1 MKKNKK
7 GFTLVELMAVIVVL
21 IIVILIAMNKVRK
34 SKMEAQNNAIKANT
48 LSYIKAINDQ
58 AGLGVI
64 GNKVFKS
71 AIFSVKGAEN
81 NGIKMMGTKPD
92 NALVCIKNYEVVNAC
107 LEYKDSKVTYK
118 NGDIQSIKKGKCE
131 YEKFECE
138 ITPTI
143 AFEYTGSYQTY
154 TAPRTGTYRIDL
166 WGAQGG
172 STNNAA
178 GGKGAYTSGVINLTE
193 GDTLYIYVGGEGIA
207 RNNGE
212 ANGAIPGGWNGGAQG
227 NKSRNDYQQANSS
240 GGGATDV
247 RLVSGT
253 WNDPISLRSRIMVAG
268 AGGGTYESY
277 DSANVYVTGGYGG
290 ALAGGSGS
298 YLTSRQGYSSINP
311 KGGTQTTGGNGVN
324 QWNYESYSNDYLGS
338 FGAGGTGWDS
348 YGGGGGGYY
357 GGASGRW
364 QPGAGGSSYISGYKG
379 CVAVNSENE
388 STPKSGCSN
397 GTTSIECSYHYSG
410 AKFTNTIMKSGNE
423 EMPNYDNTSTMTGNE
438 GNGYAV
444 IYENYFLEE
453 DPANAANNK
462 VYAYSG
468 HEETFTAPKSGT
480 YKLEVWGAQGGSYN
494 NIYYGGYGS
503 YSIGYVSLNQ
513 GDTLYVNVGG
523 KGSSDCVSVDCSG
536 GYNGGGIGI
545 HYTGDSSN
553 HVSGGGGATSISK
566 STGIISSFD
575 LNEDGIAQS
584 EEITNLII
592 VAGGGGGS
600 YYHNSGAT
608 YSSIGGHAGG
618 ASGKLECNGNTSY
631 TCAGSGTQSSG
642 GSAGSNGQS
651 GSFGLGAS
659 STTYSSGGGGGFY
672 GGGSAHHIGTGGG
685 SGYIGNSLL
694 TKKAMYCYKCS
705 ESSEKNTK
713 TISVKCAKEDAISK
727 CAKKGNGYAKI
738 SLVK

>member
-34 SKMEAQNNAIKANT
+34 SKIEAQNNAIKANT

-81 NGIKMMGTKPD
+81 NGVKITGTKPD
-92 NALVCIKNYEVVNAC
+92 NALVCVKNYEVVNAC

-118 NGDIQSIKKGKCE
+118 NDDIQSIKKGKCD

-138 ITPTI
+138 IAPTT

-172 STNNAA
+172 STANAA

-193 GDTLYIYVGGEGIA
+193 GDILYIYVGGEGIA

-247 RLVSGT
+247 RLVSGA
-253 WNDPISLRSRIMVAG
+253 WNDAISLRSRIMVAG

-277 DSANVYVTGGYGG
+277 DSSNVYVTGGYGG
-290 ALAGGSGS
+290 TLNGGSGS

-338 FGAGGTGWDS
+338 FGVGGTGWDS
-348 YGGGGGGYY
+348 YGGGGGGWY

-388 STPKSGCSN
+388 STPKTGCSN

-410 AKFTNTIMKSGNE
+410 VKFTNTIMKSGNE
-423 EMPNYDNTSTMTGNE
+423 EMPNYDNSSTMIGNE

-444 IYENYFLEE
+444 VYENYFLEE

-468 HEETFTAPKSGT
+468 HEETFTVPKSGT
-480 YKLEVWGAQGGSYN
+480 YKLEVWGAQGGSAN
-494 NIYYGGYGS
+494 ATYYGGYGG
-503 YSIGYVSLNQ
+503 YSVGEIALTAGQ
-513 GDTLYVNVGG
+513 TLYINVGG
-523 KGSSDCVSVDCSG
+523 AGATGGKNVADVSTSG
-536 GYNGGGIGI
+536 GYNGGGANTSSQWG
-545 HYTGDSSN
+545 TGSS
-553 HVSGGGGATSISK
+553 GGGATSIATASGLL
-566 STGIISSFD
+566 SELSDNTSSV
-575 LNEDGIAQS
+575 
-584 EEITNLII
+584 II
-592 VAGGGGGS
+592 VAGGGGGAGIEHNGTAYIYGGCGGGFTGCS
-600 YYHNSGAT
+600 SDMTDNTRSGNEKYVSVAGATQNSGN
-608 YSSIGGHAGG
+608 
-618 ASGKLECNGNTSY
+618 E
-631 TCAGSGTQSSG
+631 
-642 GSAGSNGQS
+642 
-651 GSFGLGAS
+651 FGLGQS
-659 STTYSSGGGGGFY
+659 CTSWRGSGGGGYY
-672 GGGSAHHIGTGGG
+672 GGNCNIPTIEGRVGFGGAGG
-685 SGYIGNSLL
+685 SGYIGNTLL
-694 TKKAMYCYKCS
+694 TKKTMYCYKCN
-705 ESSEKNTK
+705 ESSETNTK
-713 TISVKCAKEDAISK
+713 TVSVKCVKEDATAK